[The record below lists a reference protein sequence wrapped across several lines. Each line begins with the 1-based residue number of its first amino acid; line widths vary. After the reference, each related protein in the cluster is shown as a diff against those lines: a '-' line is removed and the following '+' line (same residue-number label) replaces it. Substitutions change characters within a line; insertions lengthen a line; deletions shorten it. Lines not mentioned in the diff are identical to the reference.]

1 MTTALQR
8 RRGTA
13 SNHSSFTGLDGE
25 ITVNTTNKSVHVHDG
40 TTAGGFELLREDL
53 SNLTDITTTVTFSD
67 NTELRFGD
75 DDDITIKHGTSGSTI
90 NAAANLSLSVGGTT
104 KALVTNNGLETS
116 GDAKG
121 TRFKTTSAG
130 SASIPAYGLATD
142 VNTGMFF
149 PTQDTLGFSEG
160 GAERARIN
168 SSGQLLVG
176 TTSGGSYN
184 AKIRA
189 TARIEGSGFVGTSNA
204 SQFLNGGFM
213 GDATINVNSWTGY
226 SSSSQ
231 KLMSFQGSTG
241 SERGTITMAGTSTQY
256 NTTSDERAKEN
267 IQDAGDA
274 GAKIDAIQIR
284 QFDWKEDGAHQDF
297 GVIAQELQ
305 SVAPEAVTEGFDE
318 EDMWSVDYSK
328 LVPTLIK
335 EIQSLRN
342 RVAQLENE

>member
-1 MTTALQR
+1 LHVSGSNSPARFSDDGTGFSLDIEHDTANGITTLQQTNSGGDLR
-8 RRGTA
+8 LQGGSASGLLLFEASGSERMRIDSSGNVGIGTA
-13 SNHSSFTGLDGE
+13 SPSDLLH
-25 ITVNTTNKSVHVHDG
+25 VNGTARATTLR
-40 TTAGGFELLREDL
+40 GGSG
-53 SNLTDITTTVTFSD
+53 SNNAPGIAFINST
-67 NTELRFGD
+67 
-75 DDDITIKHGTSGSTI
+75 TSGF
-90 NAAANLSLSVGGTT
+90 
-104 KALVTNNGLETS
+104 TN
-116 GDAKG
+116 
-121 TRFKTTSAG
+121 
-130 SASIPAYGLATD
+130 PGLAT
-142 VNTGMFF
+142 VGFVTG
-149 PTQDTLGFSEG
+149 GN
-160 GAERARIN
+160 ERARIN

-176 TTSGGSYN
+176 TTSAGSYN

-189 TARIEGSGFVGTSNA
+189 SARIEGTGFVGTSNS
-204 SQFLNGGFM
+204 SQFLQGGFM
-213 GDATINVNSWTGY
+213 GGATITVKSWTGY

-231 KLMSFQGSTG
+231 KLVSFQGSTG

-305 SVAPEAVTEGFDE
+305 SVAPEAVTEGYDD

-342 RVAQLENE
+342 RVAQLENEE